1 MYLISCFK
9 SNSGIY
15 VSYMNILLDQDSAS
29 SGITN
34 RRSESPGCG
43 LDCKE
48 ELFANLADHSQLRI
62 LQTLCEGAK
71 TEARIATATSLSQR
85 DVSFHLER
93 LLSCG
98 CVKTEN
104 AGHSVLYGLSAPW
117 LLQLEG
123 IVDEM
128 LIAALKGHRAPLI

>member
-1 MYLISCFK
+1 M
-9 SNSGIY
+9 N
-15 VSYMNILLDQDSAS
+15 VSLDLDP
-29 SGITN
+29 TN
-34 RRSESPGCG
+34 RRSSKLGSPSQSGCG

-48 ELFANLADHSQLRI
+48 ELFGNLADHSQLCI

-71 TEARIATATSLSQR
+71 TDAQIAAATSLSQR

-98 CVKTEN
+98 CVKAEN
-104 AGHSVLYGLSAPW
+104 AGHAVFYGLSAPW
-117 LLQLEG
+117 LLRLEG

-128 LIAALKGHRAPLI
+128 LLAALKGHRAAVNCD

>member
-1 MYLISCFK
+1 MS
-9 SNSGIY
+9 
-15 VSYMNILLDQDSAS
+15 
-29 SGITN
+29 
-34 RRSESPGCG
+34 RCG

-48 ELFANLADHSQLRI
+48 ELFGNLADHSQLCI

-71 TEARIATATSLSQR
+71 TDAQIATATNLSYR
-85 DVSFHLER
+85 DVSFHLEH

-98 CVKTEN
+98 CVKAED

-128 LIAALKGHRAPLI
+128 LMAALKGHRVPPNYD